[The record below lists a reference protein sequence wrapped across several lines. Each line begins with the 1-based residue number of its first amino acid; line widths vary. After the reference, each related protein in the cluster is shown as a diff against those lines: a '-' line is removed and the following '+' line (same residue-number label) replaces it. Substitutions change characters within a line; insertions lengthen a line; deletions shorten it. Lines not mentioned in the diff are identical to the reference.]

1 MASFSEIINKDKL
14 VLVDFFATWCG
25 PCQIMGPILKD
36 VKDTL
41 GEGVSILKIDVDTN
55 QALASQ
61 FQVRGVPTFIL
72 FKNGKQVWKQSGL
85 IQKKELI
92 HVIESA

>member
-41 GEGVSILKIDVDTN
+41 GEGVSILK
-55 QALASQ
+55 
-61 FQVRGVPTFIL
+61 
-72 FKNGKQVWKQSGL
+72 
-85 IQKKELI
+85 
-92 HVIESA
+92 

>member
-1 MASFSEIINKDKL
+1 
-14 VLVDFFATWCG
+14 
-25 PCQIMGPILKD
+25 
-36 VKDTL
+36 
-41 GEGVSILKIDVDTN
+41 
-55 QALASQ
+55 ALASQ

-72 FKNGKQVWKQSGL
+72 FRNGKQVWKQSGL